1 MAAII
6 TNRLRIFNAQ
16 QFIESLSEQTPLWEG
31 GVSYS
36 EGDVVL
42 YQSNLYIS
50 VEAGTSDAGLP
61 PTHTT
66 GVSSGGSVLRWA
78 FYNVSLYNNLYLGIG
93 KNTAWTD
100 DSNPPT
106 PSDSVKE
113 HYTVKNDLIAM
124 KKVGEDTITLALPRI
139 DWESGNVYTMY
150 DDQDPEEIIPNG
162 YVITEGNNQYNVYKC
177 VNNSKWKDSS
187 VGVTPATSTVKPTGT
202 STSQLIETGDGYVW
216 KYLYSIQLDRALKF
230 LTKDYFPVKYL
241 TAEPTDSLSADYVQY
256 QVQQNAKASTGSID
270 FVRIVDD
277 GDGSGHAGG
286 RGYLQN
292 LNQTGVT
299 IGEST
304 VSFSFTPSS
313 SDMIQRATD
322 AGSGGYDGY
331 DVVFISGNSS
341 YQATISSYAFSA
353 GQVDITLN
361 TAFSGLSGSQSG
373 DIIIAPKVQ
382 LVGDGSG
389 ATAYGI
395 TQGDEISKIV
405 ISNGG
410 SDYTY
415 AEAQVL
421 PAISGSTG
429 CKVRAI
435 MSPGEG
441 HGYNPVEELG
451 GYYAMVALKLEYD
464 EQDTR
469 NGNTESVFPVV
480 SDSLSGF
487 DPVFRQIVILSDPVD
502 TSTSK
507 IAYNSTY
514 RGAAHPEYSDGNSEF
529 NVDAGTGKVLYIENR
544 QPVSRA
550 VDQIEDIKVVFEF

>member
-42 YQSNLYIS
+42 YQSNLYIA
-50 VEAGTSDAGLP
+50 VEAGTSEVSLP

-66 GVSSGGSVLRWA
+66 GVSAGGSVLRWA

-93 KNTAWTD
+93 KNTAWAD

-124 KKVGEDTITLALPRI
+124 KKVGDDTITLALPRI
-139 DWESGNVYTMY
+139 DWETGSVYTMY

-162 YVITEGNNQYNVYKC
+162 YVLTEGNNQYNVYKC
-177 VNNSKWKDSS
+177 INNSKWTDTS
-187 VGVTPATSTVKPTGT
+187 VGVAPVASTVKPTGT
-202 STSQLIETGDGYVW
+202 STSLLETGDGYVW
-216 KYLYSIQLDRALKF
+216 KYMYSVQLDRALKF

-241 TAEPTDSLSADYVQY
+241 TAEPSDTTSADYTQY
-256 QVQQNAKASTGSID
+256 QVQQSAKSSSGAID
-270 FVRIVDD
+270 FVKIVDD

-292 LNQTGVT
+292 LNHSGVT

-304 VSFSFTPSS
+304 TSFSFTPTA
-313 SDMIQRATD
+313 SDMISRATD
-322 AGSGGYDGY
+322 AGNGGYDDY
-331 DVVFISGNSS
+331 AVVFISGNTS
-341 YQATISSYAFSA
+341 YQQSISSFSFSA
-353 GQVDITLN
+353 GQVDITLDG
-361 TAFSGLSGSQSG
+361 AFPGLTGSQAG
-373 DIIIAPKVQ
+373 DIIIAPEVQ
-382 LVGDGSG
+382 LAGDGTG
-389 ATAYGI
+389 AAAYGL
-395 TQGDEISKIV
+395 TQGDEIAKVV

-410 SDYTY
+410 SGYTY
-415 AEAQVL
+415 ATATVL
-421 PAISGSTG
+421 PALSSGTE
-429 CKVRAI
+429 CQVRAI
-435 MSPGEG
+435 MSPGDG
-441 HGYNPVEELG
+441 HGCNPVEELG

-469 NGNTESVFPVV
+469 GGNTESVFPVV

-487 DPVFRQIVILSDPVD
+487 DPVFRQIIILSDPID

-507 IAYNSTY
+507 IAYNTTY
-514 RGAAHPEYSDGNSEF
+514 RGPAHPEYDDGNSEF
-529 NVDAGTGKVLYIENR
+529 NVNAGTGKVLYIENR